1 MPAAMSKRPRQSRRP
16 QPAALLGG
24 LCALLLAG
32 AAAAQDVRLVG
43 TIGSRAIVSVDGG
56 QPRTLA
62 KGQSLGGVQ
71 LLEVQGNSATFQIGS
86 SRQTLLVG
94 QAPTHVTP
102 GKTALTLSP
111 SANGHY
117 MSEGKINGHA
127 VQFIVDTGA
136 STIAL
141 DAKTARRLGID
152 YERSGQPIQVA
163 TANGKAQGWSVR
175 LPTVSIGALTQRN
188 VPATV
193 VQQPMPFVLLG
204 NSFLNHY
211 QMTRDA
217 RSLVLKSK

>member
-1 MPAAMSKRPRQSRRP
+1 MPAPPNKRPRTSRRP
-16 QPAALLGG
+16 QAAALLGG

-43 TIGSRAIVSVDGG
+43 TIGSRAIVSVDGA

-62 KGQSLGGVQ
+62 KGQSLNGVQ
-71 LLEVQGNSATFQIGS
+71 LLSVQGNSATFQIGA

-94 QAPTHVTP
+94 QAPAHVTP

-111 SANGHY
+111 SPNGHY
-117 MSEGKINGHA
+117 MSEGKINGHT
-127 VQFIVDTGA
+127 VQFLIDTGA
-136 STIAL
+136 STVAM
-141 DAKTARRLGID
+141 DARTARRLGID
-152 YERSGQPIQVA
+152 YERSGQPTQIA

-175 LPTVSIGALTQRN
+175 LPSVSVGALSQRN

-193 VQQPMPFVLLG
+193 VQQSMPFVLLG

-217 RSLVLKSK
+217 RSLVLK